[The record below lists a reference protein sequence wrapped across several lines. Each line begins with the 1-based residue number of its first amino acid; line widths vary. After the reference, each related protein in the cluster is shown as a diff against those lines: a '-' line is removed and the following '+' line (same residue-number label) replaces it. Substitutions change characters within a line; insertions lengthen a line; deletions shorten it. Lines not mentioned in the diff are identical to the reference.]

1 MKANEIDRGMVS
13 IAGKIIVT
21 TQPEQQATRF
31 MDPLEKAGATTYNLP
46 MIRIVYSLPDK
57 NNRRIF
63 NALHTFS
70 LLIFTSR
77 NGVNG
82 FFQLLKIIKG
92 NYRLPENLKI
102 AVIGESTANELRK
115 FKQPVH
121 ITHTGTTSDE
131 FAEFLK
137 EKVLRAE
144 DKILLSQGNLA
155 PEKLQE
161 DLKNMVSTERINVY
175 DTVMPEYFNDDI
187 MHIVKNQDAD
197 LMVITSPS
205 AFRNFLRITGFRP
218 EEFNMPIACIGKTTG
233 AFITSKGYR
242 VGLMA
247 EHPTF
252 VSFAKEII
260 TYLNKTN

>member
-1 MKANEIDRGMVS
+1 
-13 IAGKIIVT
+13 
-21 TQPEQQATRF
+21 
-31 MDPLEKAGATTYNLP
+31 MDPLKKAGAKTFNLP
-46 MIRIVYSLPDK
+46 MIRIVYAQPDE
-57 NNRRIF
+57 NNRRFF

-70 LLIFTSR
+70 LLIFTSK

-82 FFQLLKIIKG
+82 FFQLKKIIEG
-92 NYRLPENLKI
+92 NYQLPENLKI
-102 AVIGESTANELRK
+102 AVIGESTAKALRK
-115 FKQPVH
+115 FNQPVH
-121 ITHTGTTSDE
+121 ITHRGTTSVQ

-187 MHIVKNQDAD
+187 MHTVKNQDAD

-252 VSFAKEII
+252 ESFAKEII